1 MRRFGG
7 PLAWR
12 WRMSADAHGTAGRLD
27 VFRTNL
33 TLGIRR
39 WNILPSTASRL
50 IVPGYKA
57 QLVNHM
63 EDPYETLWR
72 PAGEE

>member
-1 MRRFGG
+1 MRRYGP

-12 WRMSADAHGTAGRLD
+12 WRGSPSDHGKARRLD
-27 VFRTNL
+27 TLQTNL
-33 TLGIRR
+33 TLGIRK